1 MQSQVP
7 IKVVANR
14 LGHADPAMT
23 LKVYQHVTEQAAQ
36 LAVQALD
43 RALSSPSS
51 GAGGPTTISSDTTGI
66 VDSAVDSTSRNAR
79 EQSEGHLI
87 SR

>member
-1 MQSQVP
+1 MQAQVP
-7 IKVVANR
+7 IKVVAGR

-36 LAVQALD
+36 LAVEALD

-51 GAGGPTTISSDTTGI
+51 DAGEPTTISSNTIAI
-66 VDSAVDSTSRNAR
+66 VDSAVD
-79 EQSEGHLI
+79 
-87 SR
+87 